1 MILEGWGL
9 VLPLLAS
16 NAIHFVIINYK
27 KEVFIINY
35 QKEVLIINY
44 QKLSE
49 GSGYF
54 V

>member
-9 VLPLLAS
+9 VLPQLPS